1 MSEIIL
7 CGIDVSAKTL
17 DVAIDLGR
25 GPVWTGVFDNNAV
38 GHRKLIRK
46 LTARKRSAR
55 VVVEATGVYHL
66 DLAVA
71 LSRAKQAEVMVA
83 NPKATRGFAKAHMQR
98 SKTDKTDALSILEFA
113 RRMEFKIW
121 VSPTSN
127 ILDLR
132 VLARHIASLASMRAQ
147 EKNRLHAHS
156 QVTERTPVL
165 IAIINRHIREIDQ
178 LIVDLQEEALRL
190 IANSKLLHRAFQ
202 HLVSIKGLAKT
213 SAIAI
218 LAEVAVLPE
227 DMSVRQ
233 WVAHAG
239 LDPRL
244 YESGTSVKARP
255 RISKVGNR
263 NLRRALFMPALV
275 ASNHEPRIKAY
286 YQNLLANGKAKMQ
299 ALIAV
304 MRKLLHTI
312 HGMLEHDQD
321 FDGEKF
327 YATKA

>member
-1 MSEIIL
+1 MKQGVL

-17 DVAIDLGR
+17 DVALDRGR
-25 GPVWTGVFDNNAV
+25 GPIWTGVFDNSAA
-38 GHRKLIRK
+38 GHRKLIRAICSG
-46 LTARKRSAR
+46 ARAVR

-66 DLAVA
+66 DLALA
-71 LSRAKQAEVMVA
+71 LTRSQPVSVMIA
-83 NPKATRGFAKAHMQR
+83 NPKATKGFAKAHMQR

-113 RRMEFKIW
+113 RRMEFKAW
-121 VSPTSN
+121 QPPSSEV
-127 ILDLR
+127 LDLR
-132 VLARHIASLASMRAQ
+132 ALARHIASLATMRAQ
-147 EKNRLHAHS
+147 EKNRLHAHA
-156 QVTERTPVL
+156 QVAERTLVL
-165 IAIINRHIREIDQ
+165 RQAIERHIQQIDQ
-178 LIVDLQEEALRL
+178 IIGDLQQEALRRIESSQAL
-190 IANSKLLHRAFQ
+190 ARAFN
-202 HLVSIKGLAKT
+202 HLVTIKGLAQT

-218 LAEVAVLPE
+218 LAEIAVLPG
-227 DMSVRQ
+227 DMTVRQ

-244 YESGTSVKARP
+244 YESGTSVKAMP

-299 ALIAV
+299 ALVAV
-304 MRKLLHTI
+304 MRKLLHAI

>member
-1 MSEIIL
+1 MKRVIL

-17 DVAIDLGR
+17 DVALDPGR

-38 GHRKLIRK
+38 GHGQLIRR
-46 LTARKRSAR
+46 LASRRVPVR

-66 DLAVA
+66 DLALA
-71 LSRAKQAEVMVA
+71 LQRAKSISVMVA
-83 NPKATRGFAKAHMQR
+83 NPKATKGFAKAHMQR

-113 RRMEFKIW
+113 RRMEFQAW
-121 VSPTSN
+121 EPPEAEV
-127 ILDLR
+127 LDLR
-132 VLARHIASLASMRAQ
+132 ALARHIATLASMRAQ

-156 QVTERTPVL
+156 QVSQRTPAL
-165 IAIINRHIREIDQ
+165 REAIERHIEEIDR
-178 LIVDLQEEALRL
+178 IIADLQTEALAL
-190 IANSKLLHRAFQ
+190 IDGSEELARAFV

-218 LAEVAVLPE
+218 LAELAVLPR

-244 YESGTSVKARP
+244 YESGTSVKALP

-275 ASNHEPRIKAY
+275 ASNHEPAIRAY
-286 YQNLLANGKAKMQ
+286 YEHLLDNGKAKMQ
-299 ALIAV
+299 ALIAI
-304 MRKLLHTI
+304 MRKLLHAI
-312 HGMLEHDQD
+312 YGMLEHDQD
-321 FDGEKF
+321 FDGAKF
-327 YATKA
+327 YSAKG